1 MEHYGVSH
9 GKSQSDM
16 LKQSCKKQCY
26 PVLVRQVFQVWNR
39 KFHIF
44 TLANRPFALRVHV
57 SFAAML
63 EGKQIG
69 CYSLLGKK
77 WLPLMTR
84 KGKYIKFP
92 CHFLLCFKTM
102 GYSQICMMCT
112 SLSDSIKYRSFIYCF
127 KKSLSMFR
135 LVQQFEHTSS
145 LFEFANL

>member
-1 MEHYGVSH
+1 MVCRM

-16 LKQSCKKQCY
+16 LKQNCKKQCY
-26 PVLVRQVFQVWNR
+26 PVLVCQVFRVSNR

-44 TLANRPFALRVHV
+44 TLANRPFALRGHV

-69 CYSLLGKK
+69 CYALLWNK

-92 CHFLLCFKTM
+92 RHFLLCFKTM
-102 GYSQICMMCT
+102 GYLRTCMMCT
-112 SLSDSIKYRSFIYCF
+112 SLSDSIKNRSFIYCF

-135 LVQQFEHTSS
+135 LLQQFEHTSS
-145 LFEFANL
+145 LFELANL